1 MFSCNWEGI
10 GVIVGGLRGGVSGAI
25 IAENKS
31 IQEARA
37 LNNQEKHD
45 LKRFALEIRLALL
58 EELKARGFG
67 HIGGSLSICDLLAVL
82 YGKVMNYKPEDPTWA
97 DRDKLV
103 SSKGHAGP
111 AIYATL
117 ALKGFFPMEQLK
129 TLNRPGTNLP
139 SHCDKNK
146 TIGIDCTT
154 GSLGQGTSQAVGMAL
169 GDKLKGRPSRTF
181 LIVGDGEI
189 DEGQCWEAAMFT
201 AGKKVTN
208 LVWIVDDNKRQLDGT
223 TDEIM
228 PLFDLRAKFEAF
240 GFEALRVKG
249 NDVEALYEAL
259 TKVPGDKPIAIIMD
273 NVKGSGVK
281 AVEETAANHSM
292 NVPAETWD
300 SYIAAIKADMEALEK
315 EVV

>member
-1 MFSCNWEGI
+1 MFE
-10 GVIVGGLRGGVSGAI
+10 
-25 IAENKS
+25 
-31 IQEARA
+31 
-37 LNNQEKHD
+37 
-45 LKRFALEIRLALL
+45 LKRFAAQIRIALL
-58 EELKARGFG
+58 EEMKARGFG

-82 YGKVMNYKPEDPTWA
+82 YGKVMNYMVDDPKWP

-103 SSKGHAGP
+103 CSKGHAGP
-111 AIYATL
+111 AVYATL
-117 ALKGFFPMEQLK
+117 ALKGFFPMDELK

-146 TIGIDCTT
+146 TVGIDCTT
-154 GSLGQGTSQAVGMAL
+154 GSLGQGTSQACGMAL
-169 GDKLKGRPSRTF
+169 GDRLKGRNCRTF

-208 LVWIVDDNKRQLDGT
+208 LTWIIDDNKRQLDGY
-223 TDEIM
+223 TDEIL
-228 PLFDLRAKFEAF
+228 PQFDIRAKFEAF

-249 NDVEALYEAL
+249 NDVEALYDAL
-259 TKVPGDKPIAIIMD
+259 TKTPADKPIAIIMD

-281 AVEETAANHSM
+281 AVEDTVANHSM
-292 NVPAETWD
+292 TVKPEVWD
-300 SYIAAIKADMEALEK
+300 SYIAAVKADMEALEK

>member
-1 MFSCNWEGI
+1 MDKQERKD
-10 GVIVGGLRGGVSGAI
+10 LRI
-25 IAENKS
+25 
-31 IQEARA
+31 
-37 LNNQEKHD
+37 
-45 LKRFALEIRLALL
+45 FAAQIRIALL

-82 YGKVMNYKPEDPTWA
+82 YGKVMNYKVDDPKWA

-117 ALKGFFPMEQLK
+117 ALKGFFPVEELK

-201 AGKKVTN
+201 AAKNVDN
-208 LVWIVDDNKRQLDGT
+208 LVWIIDDNKKQLDGPT
-223 TDEIM
+223 AEIL
-228 PLFDLRAKFEAF
+228 PHFDLRAKMEAF
-240 GFEALRVKG
+240 GFDAVRVPG
-249 NDVEALYEAL
+249 NDVEALYDAL
-259 TKVPGDKPIAIIMD
+259 TKKPAGKPIAIVMD

-292 NVPAETWD
+292 TVDADTWD
-300 SYIAAIKADMEALEK
+300 SYIAAVKADLEAIEK